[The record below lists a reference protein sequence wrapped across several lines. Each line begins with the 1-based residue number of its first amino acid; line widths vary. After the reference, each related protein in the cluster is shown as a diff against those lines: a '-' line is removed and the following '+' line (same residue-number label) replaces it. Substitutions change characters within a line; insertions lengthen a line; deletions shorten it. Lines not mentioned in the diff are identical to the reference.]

1 MAGAP
6 YIFSTPIQ
14 QAFTGGELT
23 PLLSARPDQA
33 RYQTGCRRLRN
44 MVCIPQ
50 GAATR
55 RPGFR
60 YLGKTKSQ
68 PTAER
73 PAGGVRLNP
82 FVYSVEQ
89 TRILEF
95 GHLYM
100 RVWRDNELL
109 ASPADAAIPYEI
121 VTPYTADEVASLH
134 IHQIADVVYITHPK
148 HRPMKISRYGDTD
161 WRLVELVFMP
171 TIQPPATIA
180 VEYKQTATPPA
191 GTRPQIYVVTTIAE
205 ADGEESLPST
215 SATVTTPPLTDQNC
229 VRVTWAK
236 VTGAQ
241 EYRVYKKQSG
251 VFGFVGRV
259 SASDADQYF
268 DDYNILPDMADPP
281 PGAKDPFVGEGN
293 YPSLCFSWQQRLG
306 FARTEKKPLT
316 VWMSPIGIF
325 ESMAASVP
333 PGDEDALEFT
343 VSGDQ
348 QYRNQWVAG
357 DKSLLIGS
365 EANIKAVNKS
375 SDNQTITPSNINL
388 TIEQHEG
395 SADVPPV
402 AAGGAVIMVHSS
414 GRAVHEVQYS
424 FTDDGYKSPELS
436 LLAEHLLLGRTVT
449 RMAWQ
454 KSPWS
459 ILYCLLDN
467 GTLASCTYLREH
479 DVVGWHVQSTDG
491 VIEDICTVPG
501 LGESSLYAVVR
512 RTNAS
517 GTFRSMERL
526 APFFRSSDPVNA
538 FFVDCGLTYRGE
550 PVTVI
555 SGLDHLEGR
564 TVQILA
570 DGYESP
576 QQTVTGGAI
585 TLPIAA
591 SVVHVGL
598 SFVSE
603 ITPSR
608 PEIPMQQGS
617 TLSRMRQVT
626 GAVLRLFQS
635 MSVLA
640 GADDAHMYTV
650 VTHNAANPVNPAFV
664 TGDFKVVMDSGWI
677 SSGGMW
683 KDEAYVTVRSAGPT
697 PMTLLSIVYNMQVAA
712 GTGVPS

>member
-6 YIFSTPIQ
+6 YLFAQPIQ

-33 RYQTGCRRLRN
+33 RYQTGCRKLRN

-60 YLGKTKSQ
+60 FLGKTKDQ
-68 PTAER
+68 PTTER
-73 PAGGVRLNP
+73 PTGGVRIDS

-100 RVWRDNELL
+100 RIWRGDLL
-109 ASPADAAIPYEI
+109 LSKPTDVTTPYEI
-121 VTPYTADEVASLH
+121 VTPYTADDIESLL

-161 WRLVELVFMP
+161 WRVAELVFMP
-171 TIQPPATIA
+171 TIQPPATIG

-229 VRVTWAK
+229 VRVTWAA
-236 VTGAQ
+236 VSGAQ

-259 SASDADQYF
+259 QASDPDQYF

-293 YPSLCFSWQQRLG
+293 YPSRCFSWQQRLG
-306 FARTEKKPLT
+306 FGRTVKKPLT

-348 QYRNQWVAG
+348 QYRIQWIAG

-375 SDNQTITPSNINL
+375 SDNQAITPSNINL

-395 SADVPPV
+395 AADVPPV
-402 AAGGAVIMVHSS
+402 AAGSAVIMVHAS

-424 FTDDGYKSPELS
+424 FTDDGYKSPDLS
-436 LLAEHLLLGRTVT
+436 LLAEHIFLDRTIK

-491 VIEDICTVPG
+491 FIEDICTVPG
-501 LGESSLYAVVR
+501 LGESSLYVVVR
-512 RTNAS
+512 RTNS
-517 GTFRSMERL
+517 HGTFRSIERL
-526 APFFRSSDPVNA
+526 APFFRSSEPTNA
-538 FFVDCGLTYRGE
+538 FFVDSGLTYRGE
-550 PVTVI
+550 PKTVFD
-555 SGLDHLEGR
+555 GLDHLEGR

-576 QQTVTGGAI
+576 AQVVTGGAI
-585 TLPIAA
+585 TLPVAA
-591 SVVHVGL
+591 RVVHVGL
-598 SFVSE
+598 PYVSE
-603 ITPSR
+603 ITPSQ

-626 GAVLRLFQS
+626 GAVLRLYQS

-650 VTHNAANPVNPAFV
+650 VTHNAANPINPAFV

-677 SSGGMW
+677 ASGGLW
-683 KDEAYVTVRSAGPT
+683 KDDAYVTVRSAGPT
-697 PMTLLSIVYNMQVAA
+697 PMTLLSIVYNMQIAA